1 MSKEL
6 QIAAAALHAVPLP
19 VALVSVH
26 GTIAVANAAFCEV
39 AGGNCV
45 GHNLTEFL
53 EESASLPLPTAWNS
67 KWEGAVRFKGL
78 GEKGERVLKV
88 DWLAEHE
95 MAVLAFIAPQPS
107 LSPDVNLRSQ
117 RLEQLG
123 TLAGGVAHDMN
134 NVLTGVLGHVS
145 YLRLALK
152 DTGDIGD
159 SLEAIEDGAR
169 RAAGMTQQIL
179 KFAKAGG
186 AGVGSV
192 NLCEVVQAG
201 IHLLKGALPKNIT
214 LRVFGDSLPLCV
226 HADEGRLSQV
236 FMNLVINARDAMPNG
251 GTIEVTLSQ
260 VVLDSEF
267 CDLYAQLAPGEYVRL
282 IISDNGMGMPPEV
295 RERIFEPFY
304 TTKATQGG
312 TGLGLATVGTI
323 VREYSGVIECTSSV
337 GQGTRFDIF
346 LPACAS
352 TESRI
357 KKEEEVVLPGGTERI
372 LVVDDEEVVRTVM
385 QRSLEHLGYRVDVAQ
400 NGPDALSKFRHDRH
414 AYGLV
419 ILDMMMPKMA
429 GDEVFRRLKEL
440 DPDVRVLLASG
451 YTSEGRARSVLESG
465 GLGFVQKPFAV
476 EELAREVRRCLDS

>member
-1 MSKEL
+1 MNDKL
-6 QIAAAALHAVPLP
+6 KTAALALNAVPIP
-19 VALVSVH
+19 VLLVSSSGEVLL
-26 GTIAVANAAFCEV
+26 ANSAFENLSAKNV
-39 AGGNCV
+39 V
-45 GHNLTEFL
+45 GSSVRGLVEPKG
-53 EESASLPLPTAWNS
+53 AQLPT
-67 KWEGAVRFKGL
+67 
-78 GEKGERVLKV
+78 
-88 DWLAEHE
+88 DWSNHWRASVILTACDAKPEHE
-95 MAVLAFIAPQPS
+95 LSALWTEEFNCSILTFAVPGRQHT
-107 LSPDVNLRSQ
+107 PDVHMRSQ

-152 DTGDIGD
+152 DSGDIGE
-159 SLEAIEDGAR
+159 SLVAIEDGAR

-179 KFAKAGG
+179 KFAKAGEG
-186 AGVGSV
+186 AVGVV
-192 NLCEVVQAG
+192 NLCEVVRAG

-214 LRVFGDSLPLCV
+214 LKVFGDSSPLCV
-226 HADEGRLSQV
+226 NCDEGRLSQV
-236 FMNLVINARDAMPNG
+236 FMNLVINARDAMPSG

-260 VVLDSEF
+260 VVLDNEF
-267 CDLYAQLAPGEYVRL
+267 CEVYRELSPGEFVRL
-282 IISDNGMGMPPEV
+282 IISDNGVGMPPEV
-295 RERIFEPFY
+295 QERIFEPFY
-304 TTKATQGG
+304 TTKAQSG

-323 VREYSGVIECTSSV
+323 VRESGGVIECTSSV

-346 LPACAS
+346 LPAVDS
-352 TESRI
+352 SEERVER
-357 KKEEEVVLPGGTERI
+357 EEEISLPGGSERI

-385 QRSLEHLGYRVDVAQ
+385 QRSLEHLGYQVDVAQ

-429 GDEVFRRLKEL
+429 GDEVFKRLKEL

-451 YTSEGRARSVLESG
+451 YTSEGRARSVLDNG

-476 EELAREVRRCLDS
+476 EELAREVRRCLDH

>member
-1 MSKEL
+1 MNDKL
-6 QIAAAALHAVPLP
+6 KTAALALNAVPIP
-19 VALVSVH
+19 VLLVSSSGEVLL
-26 GTIAVANAAFCEV
+26 ANRAFENLSAKNV
-39 AGGNCV
+39 V
-45 GHNLTEFL
+45 GSSVRGLVEPKGAQLPSDWSNHWRASVILT
-53 EESASLPLPTAWNS
+53 ACDAKP
-67 KWEGAVRFKGL
+67 
-78 GEKGERVLKV
+78 
-88 DWLAEHE
+88 EHE
-95 MAVLAFIAPQPS
+95 LSALWTEELNCSILTFAVPGRQHT
-107 LSPDVNLRSQ
+107 PDVHMRSQ

-152 DTGDIGD
+152 DSGDIGE
-159 SLEAIEDGAR
+159 SLVAIEDGAR

-179 KFAKAGG
+179 KFAKAGEG
-186 AGVGSV
+186 AVGVV
-192 NLCEVVQAG
+192 NLCEVVRAG

-214 LRVFGDSLPLCV
+214 LKVFGDSSPLCV
-226 HADEGRLSQV
+226 NCDEGRLSQV
-236 FMNLVINARDAMPNG
+236 FMNLVINARDAMPSG

-260 VVLDSEF
+260 VVLDNEF
-267 CDLYAQLAPGEYVRL
+267 CEVYRELSPGEFVRL
-282 IISDNGMGMPPEV
+282 IISDNGVGMPPEV
-295 RERIFEPFY
+295 QERIFEPFY
-304 TTKATQGG
+304 TTKAQSG

-323 VREYSGVIECTSSV
+323 VRESGGVIECTSSV

-346 LPACAS
+346 LPAVDS
-352 TESRI
+352 SEERVER
-357 KKEEEVVLPGGTERI
+357 EEEISLPGGSERI

-385 QRSLEHLGYRVDVAQ
+385 QRSLEHLGYQVDVAQ

-429 GDEVFRRLKEL
+429 GDEVFKRLKEL

-451 YTSEGRARSVLESG
+451 YTSEGRARSVLDNG

-476 EELAREVRRCLDS
+476 EELAREVRRCLDH

>member
-1 MSKEL
+1 MNDKL
-6 QIAAAALHAVPLP
+6 KTAALALNAVPIP
-19 VALVSVH
+19 VLLVSSSGEVLL
-26 GTIAVANAAFCEV
+26 ANSAFENLSAKNV
-39 AGGNCV
+39 V
-45 GHNLTEFL
+45 GSSVRGLVEPKGAQLPSDWSNHWRASVILT
-53 EESASLPLPTAWNS
+53 ACDAKP
-67 KWEGAVRFKGL
+67 
-78 GEKGERVLKV
+78 
-88 DWLAEHE
+88 EHE
-95 MAVLAFIAPQPS
+95 LSALWTEELNCSILTFAVPGRQHT
-107 LSPDVNLRSQ
+107 PDVHMRSQ

-152 DTGDIGD
+152 DSGDIGE
-159 SLEAIEDGAR
+159 SLVAIEDGAR

-179 KFAKAGG
+179 KFAKAGEG
-186 AGVGSV
+186 AVGVV
-192 NLCEVVQAG
+192 NLCEVVRAG

-214 LRVFGDSLPLCV
+214 LKVFGDSSPLCV
-226 HADEGRLSQV
+226 NCDEGRLSQV
-236 FMNLVINARDAMPNG
+236 FMNLVINARDAMPSG

-260 VVLDSEF
+260 VVLDNEF
-267 CDLYAQLAPGEYVRL
+267 CEVYRELSPGEFVRL
-282 IISDNGMGMPPEV
+282 IISDNGVGMPPEV
-295 RERIFEPFY
+295 QERIFEPFY
-304 TTKATQGG
+304 TTKAQSG

-323 VREYSGVIECTSSV
+323 VRESGGVIECTSSV

-346 LPACAS
+346 LPAVDS
-352 TESRI
+352 SEERVER
-357 KKEEEVVLPGGTERI
+357 EEEISLPGGSERI

-385 QRSLEHLGYRVDVAQ
+385 QRSLEHLGYQVDVAQ

-429 GDEVFRRLKEL
+429 GDEVFKRLKEL

-451 YTSEGRARSVLESG
+451 YTSEGRARSVLDNG

-476 EELAREVRRCLDS
+476 EELAREVRRCLDH